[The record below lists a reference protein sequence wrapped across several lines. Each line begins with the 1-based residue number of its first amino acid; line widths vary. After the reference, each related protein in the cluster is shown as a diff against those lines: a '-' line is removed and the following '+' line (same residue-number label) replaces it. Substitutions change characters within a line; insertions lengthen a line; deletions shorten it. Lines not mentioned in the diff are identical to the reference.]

1 MPQTTL
7 SQWIAQASLR
17 TLRRECGYKATDTGG
32 TSTLV
37 CIPVF
42 SVQEC
47 SVQEFS
53 AGQDL
58 LKCLVNVPKKGNIPA
73 DVWFPLTAL

>member
-1 MPQTTL
+1 MQV
-7 SQWIAQASLR
+7 QGNR
-17 TLRRECGYKATDTGG
+17 HRRREHPCYEIVGMAE
-32 TSTLV
+32 LHP
-37 CIPVF
+37 C
-42 SVQEC
+42 VQRAEEC

-58 LKCLVNVPKKGNIPA
+58 LKCLVKDVSKKGSIPA